1 MLWRE
6 IEIMIKKF
14 LTLTFLTLVIIIF
27 SNSSNTSF
35 ANYPTHLN
43 GDKNYIL
50 VDGHMGVAWYVDRSS
65 LKVKQYLPPH
75 YIITIEVVSAESAIN
90 DVNDFYSGGRGII
103 TGRKLY
109 HFAYHW
115 DSKHMYL
122 GDDSDYGA
130 ADWKYIDPRGSWA
143 DTGIIMPAGEMAFAL
158 AYNMKFYGTLTIR
171 YSDGTTYPVYSDDFY
186 SRI

>member
-1 MLWRE
+1 
-6 IEIMIKKF
+6 MIKKF

-90 DVNDFYSGGRGII
+90 DANNFYSGGRGVI

-122 GDDSDYGA
+122 GDGSYYGS
-130 ADWKYIDPRGSWA
+130 ADWEYIDPRGSWA

>member
-1 MLWRE
+1 
-6 IEIMIKKF
+6 MIKKF
-14 LTLTFLTLVIIIF
+14 LTLTFLTLVLIF

-35 ANYPTHLN
+35 AKYPTHLN

-65 LKVKQYLPPH
+65 LKV
-75 YIITIEVVSAESAIN
+75 VSAQSAIN
-90 DVNDFYSGGRGII
+90 DENDFYSGGRGVI

-115 DSKHMYL
+115 DSKQMYL
-122 GDDSDYGA
+122 GDGSYYGA